1 MKRKFT
7 FILTGLML
15 LAVGVN
21 AEPVSLKTN
30 GGQNVW
36 CESKDGYLTLH
47 FIVATD
53 NHGAF
58 QYDVDVESYK
68 HVQLVNTGTS
78 GAKLEV
84 DV

>member
-7 FILTGLML
+7 FILTSLLL

-36 CESKDGYLTLH
+36 CV
-47 FIVATD
+47 F
-53 NHGAF
+53 
-58 QYDVDVESYK
+58 
-68 HVQLVNTGTS
+68 
-78 GAKLEV
+78 
-84 DV
+84 